1 MSTPDATTHPNL
13 EYYRKQAKALLKA
26 VKTGDSNA
34 VRRLSM
40 PEPALHDAQLVIA
53 REQGFASWPRFK
65 AFIIESNLDFH
76 GLVAAFLAAAT
87 SDIKRAAELLRG
99 HPKLAGAGFYTA
111 LVLGR
116 ADLVDQYLNDHPEL
130 VNAKSGP
137 QNCEPLVYACFSRFG
152 RRGGR
157 FADAVVE
164 TVRVLL
170 RHGADP
176 STAFQDEDGP
186 LSCLYAAAG
195 LLNNPDM
202 TTVLLEAG
210 ANTDDNE
217 SLYHATENRDLDC
230 LKLLLQAGAKPANT
244 NALKHMVDWESPEGV
259 RLLLAAGADPDET
272 NPQGDTA
279 LHWAVR
285 RKRSPEIISQLL
297 DAGATIDARRKDGQT
312 AYTMAVITDQPA
324 VVALLA
330 GRGADTHLDPLSA
343 FFAGQADLPS
353 GFARSPVGAHLLTQ
367 LAESGSIARVE
378 ALLEAGVLIDV
389 RGGMGETALHW
400 ACWKGNTA
408 LMRLL
413 LDRGAPL
420 DAKEAT
426 YGAVPSGWLHHGAT
440 NCGEGNYAQGTRI
453 LLAAGV
459 RDWDEPSGNAAM
471 DAVLRE
477 AGLIA

>member
-13 EYYRKQAKALLKA
+13 DYYRKQAKALLKA
-26 VKTGDSNA
+26 AKTGDRDA
-34 VRRLSM
+34 MRRMAM
-40 PEPALHDAQLVIA
+40 PEPALHDAQRVIA

-76 GLVAAFLAAAT
+76 GLVGAFLDAAT
-87 SDIKRAAELLRG
+87 SDIRRAAELLRS
-99 HPKLAGAGFYTA
+99 HPELAQAGFYTA

-116 ADLVDQYLNDHPEL
+116 SEVVDLYLGDHPDL
-130 VNAKSGP
+130 VNARSGP
-137 QNCEPLVYACFSRFG
+137 QACEPLVYACFSRFG

-157 FADAVVE
+157 FADTVVE

-176 STAFQDEDGP
+176 STAFQEEHGP

-202 TTVLLEAG
+202 TQVLLEAG
-210 ANTDDNE
+210 ANTEDNE

-244 NALKHMVDWESPEGV
+244 NALKHMLDWESPEGV
-259 RLLLAAGADPDET
+259 RLLLAAGADPNET

-285 RKRSPEIISQLL
+285 RKRSPEVITLLL
-297 DAGATIDARRKDGQT
+297 DAGATVNARRKDGQT
-312 AYTMAVITDQPA
+312 GYTMAVITGQPA
-324 VVALLA
+324 VAELLA
-330 GRGADTHLDPLSA
+330 GRGADTELDPLSA
-343 FFAGQADLPS
+343 FFAGQADLPP
-353 GFARSPVGAHLLTQ
+353 GVATSPIGAHLLTQ
-367 LAESGSIARVE
+367 LAESGSVASVE
-378 ALLEAGVLIDV
+378 ALLKAGVPIDV
-389 RGGMGETALHW
+389 RGNMGETALHW
-400 ACWKGNTA
+400 ACWKGNTT
-408 LMRLL
+408 LMRVL
-413 LDRGAPL
+413 LDHGAPL
-420 DAKEAT
+420 DAKEST

-440 NCGEGNYAQGTRI
+440 NCGEGDYAEGARI
-453 LLAAGV
+453 LLTAGV
-459 RDWDEPSGNAAM
+459 RDWNEPSGNPAM
-471 DAVLRE
+471 DAVLME